1 MPPHLVGGAVGN
13 DLTLVVLGEE
23 QGEATLA
30 PDALDEM
37 DRLPRLLGGHAGGG
51 LVEEKNGRLQGE
63 RDAQLDLLLVAVGEE
78 ARDLARLV
86 EEADGGEQ
94 GLRLLAIQPLHGG
107 EKVPAAPAMREK
119 GGLDVLV
126 HGELGEDVRAL
137 EGAAHAQAAEIV
149 RRDARDLAIVEAHAA
164 RVGTQMPRDQVEER
178 GLARAVGA
186 DDGADRAA
194 GHAEAHAAH
203 GLEAREAL
211 AEALDLKHGPRL
223 DGSAGGAVRGRPR
236 CRPGTRRGGPRGWCR
251 GRAASTPC
259 TTRSAG

>member
-13 DLTLVVLGEE
+13 DLTLVEHGDAVGDGEHDLHVVLGKE

-37 DRLPRLLGGHAGGG
+37 DRLSRLLGGHAGGG

-107 EKVPAAPAMREK
+107 EKVPAATAMGEIRR
-119 GGLDVLV
+119 LDVLV
-126 HGELGEDVRAL
+126 DGELGEDVGAL
-137 EGAAHAQAAEIV
+137 EGAAHAEAAEAA
-149 RRDARDLAIVEAHAA
+149 RRD
-164 RVGTQMPRDQVEER
+164 
-178 GLARAVGA
+178 
-186 DDGADRAA
+186 
-194 GHAEAHAAH
+194 EAHAAH
-203 GLEAREAL
+203 RLEARKAL
-211 AEALDLKHGPRL
+211 AKALNLKHGRLQGASAARAGPPR
-223 DGSAGGAVRGRPR
+223 RR
-236 CRPGTRRGGPRGWCR
+236 CRPGTRRGALREWSR
-251 GRAASTPC
+251 ARAASTRYR
-259 TTRSAG
+259 TRSAG